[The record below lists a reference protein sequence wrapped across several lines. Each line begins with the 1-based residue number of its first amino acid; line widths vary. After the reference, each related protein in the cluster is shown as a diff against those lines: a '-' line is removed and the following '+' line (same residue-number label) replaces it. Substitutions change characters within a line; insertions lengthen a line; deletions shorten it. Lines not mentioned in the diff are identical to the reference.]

1 MSKYVLL
8 KNDSSVEVKEL
19 GEKLELET
27 MYDWISGGCRCIDIA
42 VSVIG
47 PKMGCE
53 VLLIFDDEFLLNNTE
68 PKANEIASLLF
79 GYSVVRDECLCGN
92 VIIAKAEGSETVGFT
107 NEELKKLHKILN
119 ICKKL
124 AAMTRFVVQKP
135 CFTFIPGTF

>member
-8 KNDSSVEVKEL
+8 KNDGNVEVKEL

-27 MYDWISGGCRCIDIA
+27 MYDWIAGGCRCIDIA

-53 VLLIFDDEFLLNNTE
+53 VLLIFDDEFLLNNTD

-107 NEELKKLHKILN
+107 NEELKKLQKILKT
-119 ICKKL
+119 CKKL

-135 CFTFIPGTF
+135 CFTFIPGTL

>member
-8 KNDSSVEVKEL
+8 KNDGNVEVKEL

-27 MYDWISGGCRCIDIA
+27 MYDWIAGGCRCIDIA

-92 VIIAKAEGSETVGFT
+92 VIIAKAEGSETVGFS

-119 ICKKL
+119 TCKKL

>member
-8 KNDSSVEVKEL
+8 KNDGNVEIKEL
-19 GEKLELET
+19 EGKLKLET

-53 VLLIFDDEFLLNNTE
+53 VLLIFDDEFLLNNSE

-79 GYSVVRDECLCGN
+79 GYDFVRNECLCGN
-92 VIIAKAEGSETVGFT
+92 VIIAKGEGDETVGFS
-107 NEELKKLHKILN
+107 NEEMRKLQKILN
-119 ICKKL
+119 TCKKL

-135 CFTFIPGTF
+135 HFEFIPVTF